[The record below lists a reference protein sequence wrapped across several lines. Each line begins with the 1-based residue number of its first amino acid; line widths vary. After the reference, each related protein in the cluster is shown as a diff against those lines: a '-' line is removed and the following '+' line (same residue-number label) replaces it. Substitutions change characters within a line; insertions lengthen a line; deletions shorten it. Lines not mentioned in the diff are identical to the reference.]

1 MTGKIPIVGT
11 SLSGAH
17 PKNSHV
23 SSDSP
28 LPKFPNLKHLEYKG
42 GRFRSGWPLIPQ
54 ILENSL
60 ELEHLRIEELD
71 ECCWIEPRSVPT
83 CMLANLRTIELAKC
97 KGKKCDIQ
105 FVEFVLANG
114 AVLKTV
120 TITCERLRLEE
131 EMRTKENDYNLRG
144 ENSQPISY
152 EAKKMS
158 STNDNVDRLS
168 SLPEEVVSHILSLM
182 PTNFSV
188 RTSILSKRWRYSWTL
203 VHNLDF
209 DDIHSVYGLDCF
221 TKFVDRVLY
230 LCETSQVQLFRLCFS
245 EIWVRRSS
253 VSKWIHEAV
262 RLNVHE
268 LDIQVKLLELPISL
282 FTCKTLTKL
291 RLGCGVHGS
300 DVWNLPSS
308 IDLPCLKTLDVVVSK
323 ETYASGFKLIH
334 SCPVLESLSL
344 QVGWLNFEQGYDL
357 NVPTLKRLKLM
368 TMKCVSVINKVVLN
382 VPNLECLFVGGIL
395 CSVFVMEDLS
405 SLVEA
410 TVSYF
415 EVRFSDLLVELL
427 KGISG
432 AKSISW
438 STSTSDVPSN
448 SHLPKF
454 PNLKHLE
461 YKGGRFR
468 SGWPLIPQILE
479 NSSELEH
486 LGIEELDECCWI
498 EPRSVP
504 TCMLANLKTIELAK
518 CKGKKCDIQF
528 VEFMLAN
535 GAVLKT
541 VTITCEGLRLEEEM
555 RFSAQLLKLQR
566 ASRTTYIDS
575 Q

>member
-1 MTGKIPIVGT
+1 M
-11 SLSGAH
+11 
-17 PKNSHV
+17 N
-23 SSDSP
+23 
-28 LPKFPNLKHLEYKG
+28 
-42 GRFRSGWPLIPQ
+42 
-54 ILENSL
+54 
-60 ELEHLRIEELD
+60 
-71 ECCWIEPRSVPT
+71 
-83 CMLANLRTIELAKC
+83 
-97 KGKKCDIQ
+97 
-105 FVEFVLANG
+105 
-114 AVLKTV
+114 
-120 TITCERLRLEE
+120 
-131 EMRTKENDYNLRG
+131 
-144 ENSQPISY
+144 
-152 EAKKMS
+152 
-158 STNDNVDRLS
+158 STNENVDRLS

-182 PTNFSV
+182 PINISV

-253 VSKWIHEAV
+253 VSKWISEAV

-291 RLGCGVHGS
+291 RLGSSVHGS
-300 DVWNLPSS
+300 DVWHCPSS
-308 IDLPCLKTLDVVVSK
+308 VDLPCLKTLDVVVSK
-323 ETYASGFKLIH
+323 ETSASGFKLIH
-334 SCPVLESLSL
+334 GCPVLESLSL
-344 QVGWLNFEQGYDL
+344 LVAWRNDEQEYNF
-357 NVPTLKRLKLM
+357 NIPTLKRLKLI
-368 TMKCVSVINKVVLN
+368 TMKCVSVINRVVLN
-382 VPNLECLFVGGIL
+382 VPSLEYLFVGGIL
-395 CSVFVMEDLS
+395 CSLFVMEDLPS
-405 SLVEA
+405 RVEA

-438 STSTSDVPSN
+438 STSTTDVPSN
-448 SHLPKF
+448 SPLPKF

-479 NSSELEH
+479 SSSELEH
-486 LGIEELDECCWI
+486 LRIEELDECCWI
-498 EPRSVP
+498 EPQSVP
-504 TCMLANLKTIELAK
+504 SCMLANLKTIELAK

-528 VEFMLAN
+528 VEFVLAN

-541 VTITCEGLRLEEEM
+541 VKITCERLRLEEEM
-555 RFSAQLLKLQR
+555 RFSAQLLKLPR
-566 ASRTTYIDS
+566 ASRYCEIHFVGNWADC
-575 Q
+575 